1 MDKFVDEV
9 LKDTL
14 IDGLKLLPFLFLAF
28 LIIELIEHKLN
39 SKKIVSKAGK
49 FGPFIGSIL
58 GAAPQCGFSVLGTNL
73 YSTRIITIGTLI
85 SIYLSTSDEMIPI
98 MLSQDMEIGIILKII
113 GIKVIVGMIFGFV
126 IDLILRKKEEVNIKA
141 CCEEE
146 NCHCENGLLISTLH
160 HTLSIFLFILLASLI
175 INTILFFLG
184 EEFLQKVFLKD
195 SIFGPFI
202 SSLVGLIPNCASSV
216 VITELYL
223 SSAISFGSLI
233 SGLLTGSGVGIL
245 VLFRTNKNIKENM
258 FILLTI
264 YSIGVL
270 MGIIFDLIGVV
281 I

>member
-1 MDKFVDEV
+1 M
-9 LKDTL
+9 
-14 IDGLKLLPFLFLAF
+14 
-28 LIIELIEHKLN
+28 
-39 SKKIVSKAGK
+39 
-49 FGPFIGSIL
+49 
-58 GAAPQCGFSVLGTNL
+58 
-73 YSTRIITIGTLI
+73 
-85 SIYLSTSDEMIPI
+85 
-98 MLSQDMEIGIILKII
+98 
-113 GIKVIVGMIFGFV
+113 
-126 IDLILRKKEEVNIKA
+126 
-141 CCEEE
+141 
-146 NCHCENGLLISTLH
+146 
-160 HTLSIFLFILLASLI
+160 
-175 INTILFFLG
+175 
-184 EEFLQKVFLKD
+184 KD

>member
-14 IDGLKLLPFLFLAF
+14 IDGLKLLPFLFVAF

-146 NCHCENGLLISTLH
+146 NCHCEKGLLISTLH

-245 VLFRTNKNIKENM
+245 VLFRTNKNIKENI
-258 FILLTI
+258 FILLSI

-270 MGIIFDLIGVV
+270 VGILFDLIGVV

>member
-1 MDKFVDEV
+1 MEEFVEEV

-14 IDGLKLLPFLFLAF
+14 IDGVKLLPFLFVAF
-28 LIIELIEHKLN
+28 LIIELLEHKLN
-39 SKKIVSKAGK
+39 SKKIISKAGK
-49 FGPFIGSIL
+49 AGPFIGSIL

-73 YSTRIITIGTLI
+73 YSTRIITLGTLI
-85 SIYLSTSDEMIPI
+85 SIYLSTSDEMLPI
-98 MLSQDMEIGIILKII
+98 MISQNIDISIILKII
-113 GIKVIVGMIFGFV
+113 GIKVIVGMIFGFI
-126 IDLILRKKEEVNIKA
+126 IDLIIRKREEVNIKN

-146 NCHCENGLLISTLH
+146 HCHCEKGIFLSTLH
-160 HTLSIFLFILLASLI
+160 HTISIFLFILIASLL

-184 EEFLQKVFLKD
+184 EEFLQKIFLKD

-223 SSAISFGSLI
+223 SNAIGFGSLI
-233 SGLLTGSGVGIL
+233 SGLLTGAGVGIL
-245 VLFRTNKNIKENM
+245 VLFRTNKNMKENL

-264 YSIGVL
+264 YGIGVL
-270 MGIIFDLIGVV
+270 IGVLFDLIGVV